1 MASDGDV
8 EARRLSRGVVFLAI
22 LGIAGTLLANW
33 LSDRASATQARETN
47 RSTRQIAEDARI
59 SADVLQ
65 RKTDLMVFAVDAN
78 RLAPLNAADAQKFI
92 DATMAPA
99 LIRVQFAAKLPA
111 TVPAAQT
118 LYNDAANGSTD
129 KTFANDLAAYL
140 KAALV
145 EVAENAKLLPKPQK

>member
-1 MASDGDV
+1 MASESDV

-33 LSDRASATQARETN
+33 FSDRASAAQARESN
-47 RSTRQIAEDARI
+47 KATRQIAEDARV

-78 RLAPLNAADAQKFI
+78 QLAPLAPDPAQKFI

-118 LYNDAANGSTD
+118 LFDDAANGSTKVKFD
-129 KTFANDLAAYL
+129 NDLAAYL
-140 KAALV
+140 KAALA
-145 EVAENAKLLPKPQK
+145 EVAENAKSLPKPQK